1 MDAVGVQIGGRY
13 DGSPIIVPDG
23 NPPADIFPDTYD
35 IYTPS
40 GQPGGRAPHFWL
52 DNRRVMG
59 SSLFDRFGKGF
70 TLLRFNRM
78 ANADTLEC
86 AAQKRNLPLAVV
98 DVGLPEGRELYG
110 RDLALVRPDEI
121 IAWRGDR
128 IPDDPDGLLD
138 IVSGR

>member
-1 MDAVGVQIGGRY
+1 
-13 DGSPIIVPDG
+13 
-23 NPPADIFPDTYD
+23 
-35 IYTPS
+35 
-40 GQPGGRAPHFWL
+40 
-52 DNRRVMG
+52 MG

-86 AAQKRNLPLAVV
+86 AAQKRKLPLAVV